1 MKILY
6 PIIDGEISGGNII
19 CLYIIEEALRR
30 GYDVIVNSPTEGK
43 FTRILRERGIKVH
56 NIDTRRSFRFDSAI
70 KLVRII
76 KKEGINLVHS
86 HTPLSGTILSRIAA
100 RLSNIPVVNHE
111 HGLVALNS
119 HPLIKR
125 YQLFLNVFTAKL
137 AACRVIA
144 VSQATMAGLIQ
155 RGIPQNIIRLVYNGV
170 FAKNEQTVSFKSR
183 DEVLKNLEPA
193 LSAHLIHPRPTNPA
207 MNGGVGYGRLS
218 IPPWAGSIIGQIGRI
233 DKKKGQ
239 YILIQAA
246 AQVLKNFPD
255 VIFLI
260 VGEDFQNG
268 VYQKQLETLA
278 RNLGIIDHIIFT
290 GYRPDIMELMGIFA
304 LFVLPSLAEGLP
316 VVILEAMLAKK
327 PVITTSAGGNAEV
340 VIDGETGT
348 IVPPEDPDRLAEAI
362 IYHLQNPEASKRMGE
377 KGYERVRRYFS
388 LSEMLDKVMD
398 IYKEF

>member
-6 PIIDGEISGGNII
+6 PIIDGEITGGNII
-19 CLYIIEEALRR
+19 CLCIIEEALRR

-56 NIDTRRSFRFDSAI
+56 NIDTRHSFRFDSAI
-70 KLVRII
+70 KLARII

-100 RLSNIPVVNHE
+100 WLSNVPVVNHE

-137 AACRVIA
+137 AICRVIA
-144 VSQATMAGLIQ
+144 VSQATRAGLIQ

-170 FAKNEQTVSFKSR
+170 FAKNEQTVSFKSQ
-183 DEVLKNLEPA
+183 DDILKNFELA
-193 LSAHLIHPRPTNPA
+193 LSSYL
-207 MNGGVGYGRLS
+207 
-218 IPPWAGSIIGQIGRI
+218 IIGQIGRI

-246 AQVLKNFPD
+246 VQVLKNFPN

-327 PVITTSAGGNAEV
+327 PVITTSAGGNTEV

-362 IYHLQNPEASKRMGE
+362 IYHLQNPEVSKRMGE

-388 LSEMLDKVMD
+388 LSQMLDKVMN
-398 IYKEF
+398 IYKEVLR

>member
-6 PIIDGEISGGNII
+6 PIIDGEITGGNII
-19 CLYIIEEALRR
+19 CLCIIEEALRR

-56 NIDTRRSFRFDSAI
+56 NIDTRHSFRFDSAI
-70 KLVRII
+70 KLARII

-100 RLSNIPVVNHE
+100 WLSNVPVVNHE
-111 HGLVALNS
+111 HGLAALNS

-137 AACRVIA
+137 ATCRVIA
-144 VSQATMAGLIQ
+144 VSQATRAGLIQ

-170 FAKNEQTVSFKSR
+170 FAKNEQTVSFKSQ
-183 DEVLKNLEPA
+183 DAILKNFELASSPY
-193 LSAHLIHPRPTNPA
+193 L
-207 MNGGVGYGRLS
+207 
-218 IPPWAGSIIGQIGRI
+218 IIGQIGRI

-246 AQVLKNFPD
+246 RQVLKNFPN

-327 PVITTSAGGNAEV
+327 PVITTSAGGNTEV

-362 IYHLQNPEASKRMGE
+362 IYHLQNPEVSKRMGE

-388 LSEMLDKVMD
+388 LSQMLDKVID